1 LILFLRSVKHWIIVL
16 SVTVNNQPN
25 NTDKNMT
32 TATAQ
37 DWIDT
42 DPNAC
47 RADVKRLGLDKAV
60 EYQLSLIIDR
70 AAAGGDNRWDDAEEN
85 MPNQSRMDAEDVAR
99 QIKSRCA
106 YSVRTRIV
114 EE

>member
-1 LILFLRSVKHWIIVL
+1 MK
-16 SVTVNNQPN
+16 
-25 NTDKNMT
+25 

-47 RADVKRLGLDKAV
+47 RDDVKRLGLDAAV

-70 AAAGGDNRWDDAEEN
+70 AASGDDRWDDIT
-85 MPNQSRMDAEDVAR
+85 EDDMREAL
-99 QIKSRCA
+99 SNL
-106 YSVRTRIV
+106 
-114 EE
+114 